1 MRISYQI
8 ICDFWSQNKKLLI
21 ICQLA
26 SLLLAGAYLTLT
38 PKTYEAYFHVRTAKI
53 LVNEKWEALKWAR
66 YTRRNL
72 MSPQAYST
80 QLVKA
85 CIGSDG
91 NAARRSLVGSIQI
104 DIIDDSGGVLAIA
117 IRLAGFERTKKCAE
131 MLAESIVEV
140 SDAALTKR
148 LSDEGFQAGNTI
160 KGKINNY
167 EKPLITSQAQMS
179 DSYVKPKWF
188 HVYLSASL
196 LGLMG
201 AITFAILRRRYRS
214 D

>member
-8 ICDFWSQNKKLLI
+8 ICDFWSHNKKLLI

-26 SLLLAGAYLTLT
+26 SLLLAGVYLTLT
-38 PKTYEAYFHVRTAKI
+38 PKTYEAYFQVRTAKI

-72 MSPQAYST
+72 MSPQVHNAS
-80 QLVKA
+80 LVQA
-85 CIGSDG
+85 CMGGDA
-91 NAARRSLVGSIQI
+91 NAIRRSLVGSIQI
-104 DIIDDSGGVLAIA
+104 DIIDDSGGMLAIA
-117 IRLAGFERTKKCAE
+117 VRLTGVEKAKKCAQL
-131 MLAESIVEV
+131 LAESIVEV

-148 LSDEGFQAGNTI
+148 LSDESFVAGNNI
-160 KGKINNY
+160 KGKINAY
-167 EKPLITSQAQMS
+167 ERPLITSSVQMS
-179 DSYVKPKWF
+179 DSYVRPKSPD
-188 HVYLSASL
+188 VYLSATL

-201 AITFAILRRRYRS
+201 AIAISILRRRYRS

>member
-26 SLLLAGAYLTLT
+26 SLLLAGAYLTLM

-53 LVNEKWEALKWAR
+53 LINEKWEALKWAR

-72 MSPQAYST
+72 MSPQVHSAE
-80 QLVKA
+80 LVKT
-85 CIGSDG
+85 CMGNDG
-91 NAARRSLVGSIQI
+91 NSIRRSLVSSMQI
-104 DIIDDSGGVLAIA
+104 DIIDDSGGTLAIA
-117 IRLAGFERTKKCAE
+117 IRLTGVEKAKKCAE
-131 MLAESIVEV
+131 ILAETIVKD
-140 SDAALTKR
+140 SDAALIKR
-148 LSDEGFQAGNTI
+148 LSDEGFVVGNI
-160 KGKINNY
+160 VKGKINNF
-167 EKPLITSQAQMS
+167 EKPFISSQVQMS

-196 LGLMG
+196 FGLMG
-201 AITFAILRRRYRS
+201 AIAFAILRRRYRS

>member
-8 ICDFWSQNKKLLI
+8 VCDFWSQNKKLLI

-26 SLLLAGAYLTLT
+26 SLLLAGVYLTLT
-38 PKTYEAYFHVRTAKI
+38 PKTYEAYFQVRTAKI

-72 MSPQAYST
+72 MSPQAHNVN
-80 QLVKA
+80 LVQA
-85 CIGSDG
+85 CMGGDS
-91 NAARRSLVGSIQI
+91 NAIRRYLVGSMQI

-117 IRLAGFERTKKCAE
+117 VRLTGVEQAKKCAQ

-148 LSDEGFQAGNTI
+148 LSDEGFQAANTT

-167 EKPLITSQAQMS
+167 EKPLITSQVQMS

-188 HVYLSASL
+188 HVCLSASL
-196 LGLMG
+196 LGLVG
-201 AITFAILRRRYRS
+201 AIAFAILRRRYRS